1 MVCSGLTLKSLP
13 KYQIVVVEVT
23 LEGFRSVLILCWY
36 PILYEHCLWTFYQ
49 VQKMVDT
56 QWTGVVR
63 GEVQDAVTLVC
74 FLFGSL
80 ESEDTQSTCSNL
92 FPFEKSHL
100 YLKKNN
106 KKIIFMRFLPQNM
119 SNIWGF
125 LRTFVASFKCRTIWN
140 ELVRSQNIFTAGTE
154 RKESWFPDIRFLW
167 KQTPIAQNKPP
178 QQRGQLKCSF

>member
-23 LEGFRSVLILCWY
+23 LEGFSSVLILCWY

-56 QWTGVVR
+56 QWTGIVR
-63 GEVQDAVTLVC
+63 GDVQDVVTLVC

-80 ESEDTQSTCSNL
+80 ESAGTQSTCSNL
-92 FPFEKSHL
+92 FPFEHSHL
-100 YLKKNN
+100 YLKRKKKKNN
-106 KKIIFMRFLPQNM
+106 IQAFSTPNM
-119 SNIWGF
+119 SNIQGF
-125 LRTFVASFKCRTIWN
+125 LRTFVASFKCRTIWT
-140 ELVRSQNIFTAGTE
+140 ELVRSQNIFTVGTE

-178 QQRGQLKCSF
+178 QQRGQPKWSF